1 MPHLKRKKVIIVA
14 LCLLLENVLTWS
26 KHTHASRVSL
36 FLCEMGML
44 MCVETSVLIRILQ
57 ANRDFKSWKILC
69 EKQSI
74 PLRLKIN
81 LTLVKNLFSNNIFS
95 NNQHTRL

>member
-14 LCLLLENVLTWS
+14 LCQLLENVSTWS
-26 KHTHASRVSL
+26 KHTRVSRASL

-44 MCVETSVLIRILQ
+44 MCVETSVLIRKLQ

-74 PLRLKIN
+74 PYI
-81 LTLVKNLFSNNIFS
+81 S
-95 NNQHTRL
+95 